1 MIYMKT
7 TSDII
12 ATFPRQLRS
21 YFFSRAKGKEKFL
34 LKILT
39 MFYLKKR
46 CYSVDVEKLLIII
59 ILTC

>member
-34 LKILT
+34 LK
-39 MFYLKKR
+39 F
-46 CYSVDVEKLLIII
+46 
-59 ILTC
+59 